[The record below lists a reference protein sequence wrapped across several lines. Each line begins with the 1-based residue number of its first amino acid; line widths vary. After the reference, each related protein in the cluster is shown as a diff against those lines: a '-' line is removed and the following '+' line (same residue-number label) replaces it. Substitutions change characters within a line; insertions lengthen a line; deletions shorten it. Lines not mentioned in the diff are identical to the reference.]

1 MKALVKTKADKGL
14 ELMDVP
20 MPEVGPNDVLIKIYK
35 TAICG
40 TDLHIWNWDP
50 WAQQTIPVG
59 MHVGHEFCGVIE
71 RVGSAVTEYQPGD
84 VVSGEGHIVCGH
96 CRNCRKGLFHLCP
109 NTKGVGVNREGC
121 FAEYLCIPQNNV
133 IRIHKDMPMEI
144 ASILDPLGN
153 ATHTALSW
161 DLVGEDVLITGAGL
175 IGSMAAAVCKKAG
188 AKSVTITDVSDYKL
202 NLARIMGADR
212 TVNVIS
218 GDSIAAARE
227 NGLAPA
233 MIDRLTLNA
242 SRVSAMAQGMLT
254 VAAQSDPVGK
264 VISKTVRPNGLEIS
278 KVSVPFGVIGIIY
291 EARPN
296 VTADAAGICI
306 KAGNAVILRGGK
318 EAFNSNMAIAAT
330 LNRAAISCGLPDGVV
345 QLIPWVGHEAVKLM
359 LKMDRYIDLIIPRG
373 GERLIRAVVADAT
386 MPVLKHY
393 KGGCHLFVDEN
404 FDIDLALKII
414 VNAKCQRP
422 GVCNALETLLVDSAA
437 AAEFLPRFAEVMKDQ
452 GVEIRGDE
460 TVCKYC
466 PDAIPATEDDYYAEY
481 LNLTLAVRVVDGVDE
496 AISHINTYGSRH
508 SDGILSFNNA
518 NISAFTSMVD
528 SSTVY
533 VNASTRFTDGGEFGM
548 GAEIGISTDK
558 LHARGPMAL
567 PELTTYKY
575 IIEGD
580 GQIRRP

>member
-1 MKALVKTKADKGL
+1 MTTEEMQIVLNDMGRKAKRAATALAILPDEAKRLCLTRMAEAIEQDS
-14 ELMDVP
+14 E
-20 MPEVGPNDVLIKIYK
+20 
-35 TAICG
+35 AICRA
-40 TDLHIWNWDP
+40 N
-50 WAQQTIPVG
+50 
-59 MHVGHEFCGVIE
+59 
-71 RVGSAVTEYQPGD
+71 
-84 VVSGEGHIVCGH
+84 
-96 CRNCRKGLFHLCP
+96 
-109 NTKGVGVNREGC
+109 
-121 FAEYLCIPQNNV
+121 AE
-133 IRIHKDMPMEI
+133 D
-144 ASILDPLGN
+144 
-153 ATHTALSW
+153 
-161 DLVGEDVLITGAGL
+161 
-175 IGSMAAAVCKKAG
+175 
-188 AKSVTITDVSDYKL
+188 
-202 NLARIMGADR
+202 
-212 TVNVIS
+212 
-218 GDSIAAARE
+218 IAAARE

-254 VAAQSDPVGK
+254 VAAQNDPVGK
-264 VISKTVRPNGLEIS
+264 IISKTVRPNGLEIS

-291 EARPN
+291 ESRPN

-330 LNRAAISCGLPDGVV
+330 LNRAAVSCDLPDGVV

-359 LKMDRYIDLIIPRG
+359 LKMDRYIDLVIPRG

-393 KGGCHLFVDEN
+393 KGVCHLFYDEN
-404 FDIDLALKII
+404 FDVDLALKII

-422 GVCNALETLLVDSAA
+422 GVCNALETLLVDRGAA
-437 AAEFLPRFAEVMKDQ
+437 DEFLPRFAEVMKEQ

-466 PDAIPATEDDYYAEY
+466 PAAIPATEDDYYAEY
-481 LNLTLAVRVVDGVDE
+481 LNLTLAVKTVDGVDE
-496 AISHINTYGSRH
+496 AISHINTYGSGH

-518 NISAFTSMVD
+518 NIAAFTSMVD

-558 LHARGPMAL
+558 LHARGPMGAD
-567 PELTTYKY
+567 ELTTYKY
-575 IIEGD
+575 IVRGS
-580 GQIRRP
+580 GQIR